1 MLLFFHKKIP
11 FRVNATALI
20 FWIELKVFVLYVSAS
35 AMLFQKHRRE
45 LQLCPKGC
53 LKGCAPCLTL
63 QSPGG
68 LLKPTRKAMDKYM
81 IFLYISPSPLLGRKF
96 NISSKNSNIDKL
108 INVQSFLFKL
118 VSMCIN
124 FYEINSTGFCQKI
137 RIFLI
142 VILKDPL
149 Q

>member
-1 MLLFFHKKIP
+1 MLLFVHKIIP

-35 AMLFQKHRRE
+35 AMLFQKHQRE
-45 LQLCPKGC
+45 FQLRPKGC

-63 QSPGG
+63 QSPGW
-68 LLKPTRKAMDKYM
+68 LLKPTRRAMDKYM
-81 IFLYISPSPLLGRKF
+81 IFLCISPLPLLGRKF

-108 INVQSFLFKL
+108 INVYSFLFKL
-118 VSMCIN
+118 VLMCIH
-124 FYEINSTGFCQKI
+124 FYELNSTGFCQKI
-137 RIFLI
+137 HLFLL
-142 VILKDPL
+142 VILKDPV